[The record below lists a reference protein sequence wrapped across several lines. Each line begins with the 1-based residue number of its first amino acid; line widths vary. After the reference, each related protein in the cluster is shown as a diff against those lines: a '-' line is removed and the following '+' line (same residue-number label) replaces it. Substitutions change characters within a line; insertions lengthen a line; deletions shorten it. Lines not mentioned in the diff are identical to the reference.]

1 MTIDEIFN
9 GKDCYFPGLLPLV
22 YAYLEF
28 VKCDEETFVKIDQYL
43 KFVSLLVSFLSRL
56 TSPHL
61 TAPLQE
67 SDRDTDD
74 HSHLDS

>member
-9 GKDCYFPGLLPLV
+9 GKDCYFPGLLPLA

-43 KFVSLLVSFLSRL
+43 KFVSL
-56 TSPHL
+56 
-61 TAPLQE
+61 
-67 SDRDTDD
+67 
-74 HSHLDS
+74 